1 MTAATT
7 TTDGTTERI
16 QEAILTTLADGDVHT
31 WTEIRRHLPG
41 TRWQQ
46 VLAAVALRDRGAV
59 DSTKGHADDAE
70 TYMVLPLIAA

>member
-1 MTAATT
+1 MTTRPT
-7 TTDGTTERI
+7 IETI
-16 QEAILTTLADGDVHT
+16 QEAIMAALADGDVHT

-70 TYMVLPLIAA
+70 TYMVLPLVPAA

>member
-1 MTAATT
+1 MTAATMT
-7 TTDGTTERI
+7 THPTAETI
-16 QEAILTTLADGDVHT
+16 QEAIMAALADGDVHT

-70 TYMVLPLIAA
+70 TYMVLPLVAA

>member
-1 MTAATT
+1 MTATT
-7 TTDGTTERI
+7 MTTHPTIETI
-16 QEAILTTLADGDVHT
+16 QEAILTALADGDVHT

-70 TYMVLPLIAA
+70 TYMSIPLIAA